1 VSRDRDQASR
11 VVSINRQL
19 RYEAPMTELLERAVQ
34 SLRGLP
40 PETQDALA
48 RILQQLVGDDPSI
61 VTLSAEE
68 KAPFQTSFAQAGRGE
83 FATEDQIKAVWAKH
97 GL

>member
-1 VSRDRDQASR
+1 
-11 VVSINRQL
+11 
-19 RYEAPMTELLERAVQ
+19 MTELLDRAVE

-48 RILQQLVGDDPSI
+48 RILLQLRGDDPSI
-61 VTLSAEE
+61 VRLSAEE
-68 KAPFQTSFAQAGRGE
+68 EGSFKTSLLEAERGE
-83 FATEDQIKAVWAKH
+83 FATDDEIRAIWAKH

>member
-1 VSRDRDQASR
+1 
-11 VVSINRQL
+11 
-19 RYEAPMTELLERAVQ
+19 MTELLERAVR

-48 RILQQLVGDDPSI
+48 RILQELVGDDPSI
-61 VTLSAEE
+61 ITLSEEE
-68 KAPFQTSFAQAGRGE
+68 KTSFETSFAQAERGE
-83 FATEDQIKAVWAKH
+83 FATEDEIKAIWAKH

>member
-1 VSRDRDQASR
+1 
-11 VVSINRQL
+11 
-19 RYEAPMTELLERAVQ
+19 MTELLERTVQ

-48 RILQQLVGDDPSI
+48 RILQQLVGDDLSI
-61 VTLSAEE
+61 ITLSAEE
-68 KAPFQTSFAQAGRGE
+68 KASFQTSFAQAERGE
-83 FATEDQIKAVWAKH
+83 FVTEDEIKAIWAKH